1 MEIIFVV
8 LAAVFAILAILV
20 MIWLR
25 SNQKRITK
33 NYVNSAL
40 ELGFE
45 PFQEDDP
52 VFLFRLASLQKK
64 FSLQRLEARN
74 LYRRQGSDYQLYLF
88 DLFMMDSEGPSRL
101 KEAVIAFQSPLLRMP
116 RVSITPKIEQS
127 GFLGLLG
134 KLLHPVAVAL
144 FSREFRQIRF
154 ERNPEFGRQY
164 FVFGQD
170 EEAVREFL
178 SDQVLWRLSRD
189 QNWQVETE
197 KDLYTF
203 TKLER
208 DYLKMLKADLDLKQL
223 VSEALVIFD
232 LFRER

>member
-1 MEIIFVV
+1 METIFVV
-8 LAAVFAILAILV
+8 MAAVFTILSILV

-25 SNQKRITK
+25 NNQKRITK

-52 VFLFRLASLQKK
+52 IFLYRLANLHKK
-64 FSLQRLEARN
+64 IGFQRLEARN

-88 DLFMMDSEGPSRL
+88 DLFMKGSEGPSRL
-101 KEAVIAFQSPLLRMP
+101 KEAVIAVQSTLLNLP
-116 RVSITPKIEQS
+116 RVSIKPKLRQR
-127 GFLGLLG
+127 GFLGFSG
-134 KLLHPVAVAL
+134 KLLHPIADVL
-144 FSREFRQIRF
+144 FSREFTQIRF
-154 ERNPEFGRQY
+154 ERNPEFERQY
-164 FVFGQD
+164 FVFGRD
-170 EEAVREFL
+170 EEAIREFL

-189 QNWQVETE
+189 QNWQIETE
-197 KDLYTF
+197 KDLFTF
-203 TKLER
+203 TMLER
-208 DYLKMLKADLDLKQL
+208 DYLKMLKADVDLKQL